1 MSHTVP
7 HHPWAT
13 DTAQITDELTTNS
26 TQGLA
31 SDEATRR
38 LTIYGENDFTTT
50 PTRTPVSIFFAQLK
64 TPLIIILWIA
74 VLLTVL
80 FSKWLDASIITFAI
94 LVNAIF
100 GFIQEYRAERAIA
113 DLRSY
118 ITERTRVIRDGR
130 EQEIDPRYLVP
141 GDVIHITNGARI
153 TADARILSEISFTTN
168 EAILTG
174 ESLPVE
180 KQSDMLPETTPLPE
194 RTNMV
199 FAGTLGNDGSA
210 YALVTATG
218 NTTEIGKL
226 ARLVTTTER
235 EKTPLQKAIEKLTW
249 VIIVIT
255 TALVTI
261 LFVMGLWQGQAL
273 YDMAVLSIAVLV
285 GSVPEALPIGLT
297 AVLAIGV
304 QRIAK
309 RKGIMRSLTAAETLG
324 STSLIITDK
333 TGTLTQADM
342 QLVGIDATPQLL
354 ASDFTPRGTI
364 TEFSNHE
371 RILLSLA
378 RSAADVVIENPD
390 AAPQDWHISGAAL
403 EVNIVRAAALQ
414 GITQDAA
421 TRSTIAI
428 RIPFSSK
435 HKFSVTRIPTSA
447 LAHEHPH
454 YHDPHVVM
462 GAPDI
467 LIARSTLSHDEQTK
481 LLSAITKLS
490 EQGRRVLGIALFEA
504 DGDTSITPEE
514 VQSITMLGLLSF
526 YDPIRPDVPAA
537 LTRITNSGVRVIMAT
552 GDLPGTARA
561 IARELGWEVADN
573 QILTGSQLTQLTDAD
588 LLRILPR
595 ISIYAR
601 VTPEDK
607 LRITRLHQSRGE
619 IVAMTGDGVN
629 DAPSLKA
636 ANIGIAVGSGSDV
649 AKGVADLVL
658 LDNSFN
664 TIVAAIEEGKNILAN
679 IKKTFVYLMSNA
691 LDELVIVGGAILMG
705 AALPLTAAQIIW
717 VNLFTGSLPAVAYA
731 FDVHRPRPGEKVSK
745 EFFDGRVKFLTI
757 ITGLTTSILLL
768 LQYLTLLHYGVPV
781 ELARSVLFACF
792 GSYILII
799 AFSFHNMR
807 APLFTYPL
815 FENHVLLWGVGI
827 GLVATLSTL
836 YLPLFQNIFD
846 VTALPPVWLGF
857 VVIWLI
863 INVALIELCKWI
875 INRYVMPDSL

>member
-1 MSHTVP
+1 MSHTLP
-7 HHPWAT
+7 HHPFAST
-13 DTAQITDELTTNS
+13 AAEITNELDTNPKD
-26 TQGLA
+26 GLS
-31 SDEATRR
+31 SDEATKR
-38 LTIYGENDFTTT
+38 LVTYGENDFTTT
-50 PTRTPVSIFFAQLK
+50 AERTPLSIFLAQLK
-64 TPLIIILWIA
+64 SPLIIILWIA

-130 EQEIDPRYLVP
+130 EQEIDPHYLVP
-141 GDVIHITNGARI
+141 GDIIHIVNGARI
-153 TADARILSEISFTTN
+153 TADARIITEISFTAN

-180 KQSDMLPETTPLPE
+180 KQTDALPETTSLPE

-218 NTTEIGKL
+218 NATEIGKL
-226 ARLVTTTER
+226 ANLVKTTVR
-235 EKTPLQKAIEKLTW
+235 EKTPLQKALEQLTW
-249 VIIVIT
+249 VIIIVT
-255 TALVTI
+255 TI
-261 LFVMGLWQGQAL
+261 LVSILFMIGLWQGQEL
-273 YDMAVLSIAVLV
+273 YEMAVLSIAVLV

-304 QRIAK
+304 GRIAK

-342 QLVGIDATPQLL
+342 KLVGIDATPALL
-354 ASDFTPRGTI
+354 MPVFTPRDAGV
-364 TEFSNHE
+364 EFSDHE
-371 RILLSLA
+371 LTLLTLA
-378 RSAADVVIENPD
+378 RSAADVVIENPEANPD
-390 AAPQDWHISGAAL
+390 DWNISGAAL
-403 EVNIVRAAALQ
+403 EVNIVRAAARR
-414 GITQDAA
+414 GITQDTAA
-421 TRSTIAI
+421 RTAISI

-435 HKFSVTRIPTSA
+435 YKFSVTRIPTSY
-447 LAHEHPH
+447 LAHEYQHFG
-454 YHDPHVVM
+454 DPHVVM

-467 LIARSTLSHDEQTK
+467 LIARSALSHTDQVQ
-481 LLSAITKLS
+481 LLAAVTKLS
-490 EQGRRVLGIALFEA
+490 EQGRRVLGIGLFEA
-504 DGDTSITPEE
+504 AGDTSLTPEE
-514 VQSITMLGLLSF
+514 VTSVTILGLLSF
-526 YDPIRPDVPAA
+526 YDPIRPDVAAA
-537 LTRITNSGVRVIMAT
+537 LTRITDSGVRVIMAT

-561 IARELGWEVADN
+561 VARELGWEVADN
-573 QILTGSQLTQLTDAD
+573 QILTGQQLTQLTDAD

-595 ISIYAR
+595 VSIYAR

-636 ANIGIAVGSGSDV
+636 SNIGIAVGSGSDV

-691 LDELVIVGGAILMG
+691 LDELIIVGGAIIMG

-731 FDVHRPRPGEKVSK
+731 FDVYRPRGGETVSK
-745 EFFDGRVKFLTI
+745 VFFDGRVKFLTI
-757 ITGLTTSILLL
+757 ITGITTSFLLL
-768 LQYLTLLHYGVPV
+768 IQYLTLLNYGVPV
-781 ELARSVLFACF
+781 ELARSILFACF

-815 FENHVLLWGVGI
+815 FDNTVLLWGVGI

-836 YLPLFQNIFD
+836 YIPFFQNIFD
-846 VTALPPVWLGF
+846 VTALPPIWLGF

-863 INVALIELCKWI
+863 VNVALVEVCKWI
-875 INRYVMPDSL
+875 INRFVMPNSI